1 MSYHSSS
8 GSSPSSSSNSSS
20 TTSSTSSTPTTAGT
34 SNYVAPRNTITT
46 SPVSS
51 STGVGSVYFL
61 EGQSNSGNTAGLVG
75 YFYPLYTDLSLI
87 NGTWHVH
94 TFEGL
99 DETFY
104 MPEGET
110 NHAVPSPPR
119 ANSYGGLSYEKYAT
133 YNVNNTVVSYTN
145 LSTTVSQPVIS
156 VASSRR
162 DFDPFGNNAANTESL
177 RVEELIPE
185 QLRASSEN
193 FVALIK
199 DYYEHLNTEG
209 LPTYETNRII
219 DEHDIDKV
227 SSKYLDGIQGEIAKN
242 IPDSAVMDRVSLYKK
257 IVQYYTLKGSEES
270 ITTFFRLFFDAI
282 IEVSYPR
289 EKLFEASAGEW
300 VRKNDDFTQTITAST
315 TLETLGIDYSRLLF
329 RMVDDNNVTL
339 GQATIRTIEQ
349 TVRYAD
355 APKISGLSVDLDT
368 KKNLNASNETWDS
381 TLFKKTFRGRFMQ
394 GTRYNDL
401 QKLIKLD
408 GKRSYLDFG
417 LIGNN
422 PSIPLDT
429 EEHTFVIRSFPK
441 FSKENTELQQ
451 LFSLSENYSGLN
463 SHELFFNNTTNK
475 IGRSF
480 VDIKEPTISIDPSD
494 NESLIFSNFIDAST
508 VELASLQVDP
518 DKYARMVDFIS
529 PVGRTYNGRWKK
541 SLVKFNGKDVY
552 LHSTD
557 PALRIIT
564 PDDLKYYQTDGS
576 SFSGPDNLKIGQTI
590 YGESLNDFSGV
601 NAISEDGFIVAI
613 GAAKS
618 DDNGI
623 NSGSVRVYE
632 LSNAKVNGAADDVTT
647 ISVDNIVAASF
658 PYVEGVSVGGLEVN
672 MVVSGGGLPELGA
685 DDAIRITSIV
695 SGGTTAD
702 TTAEITLSRS
712 VTLND
717 NVNLRIGTNANAWI
731 QLGQDIDGD
740 SAGDILGSA
749 LSLNAVGNTIA
760 IGAPRNR
767 GADVTVDNLSY
778 QNYLGEVKIY
788 ELNSSQVWVLKG
800 DTFVGT
806 NVNSKIGASVSL
818 NGIGDRVAFGS
829 GANPNIDYDLGTEE
843 RAGLLLQDD
852 DIGTVYDIELTPDDI
867 TNFTHQNLLYTKDS
881 TLENGRPRY
890 NGVHPSDSTTSTV
903 RWDGSVWKRLVTGA
917 YSPPEHT
924 IVSSD
929 VTHPWLKLDGT
940 VRPGWTDFLPASVA
954 LSFDSDGTTVTI
966 QGQNFNTT
974 STRVKVRGIAGQYN
988 GIFDIDT
995 ITSTTITYL
1004 RNGPLIST
1012 SNVILPDFTV
1022 EIGIPENPVGAIDGG
1037 KHIGIRI
1044 PDRISND
1051 TEIYEWKEADA
1062 VNDPG
1067 VYSWIQ
1073 VGNNIVSENNDPLTG
1088 TNVELSDDGRTAMVG
1103 THTIDDSGI
1112 AKLCVRVYYNEE
1124 DTTAIGFDP
1133 NLPWK
1138 QIGSDYLFTPSADK
1152 ADVSMSLSND
1162 GKIFAVGIVGDG
1174 TDENFKGQVETY
1186 RLRTTVNTQE
1196 YIKFG
1201 QTIEGHGVGDECG
1214 KSVDLNKDGNIIA
1227 IGSPGNEDN
1236 GNDSGQVQVFSYNS
1250 AILTW
1255 EKVGST
1261 IQGFGALDNAGES
1274 VSINGTGTRVSVA
1287 STGDDG
1293 AGQNRGK
1300 VEAFQIPLDVTI
1312 NSFTLSEKNLDDN
1325 RLRWSIKYED
1335 DVVYYTDWYS
1345 AEEFA
1350 NLNPYGIR
1358 TKWNMANKQGD
1369 KTLPVLPHCEYIKRN
1384 NEHLFNLHNRGYLS
1398 IFYKHNGT
1406 FQPSQNITIGDTD
1419 VYDEERLWDILDYA
1433 VDGAHLIL
1441 LDRTINGASRLVIF
1455 KLDQYN
1461 RYNFYQTVALNLPA
1475 THLGSADFAHVKIN
1489 ASQIVVGTHTFNNVD
1504 IAQIIQVYTK
1514 GVDDYWSNDH
1524 YTTLPSAVN
1533 SNVEADLLF
1542 NISENVTDSKWT
1554 STNGLVDLK
1563 SSSIVE
1569 NTSKDTG
1576 ISMFLP
1582 QSTSG
1587 SGLGFDIEDHFS
1599 LSLRFKSGSLY
1610 GDTNDIL
1617 TIGNITLR
1625 IAADPLNNKKTLQ
1638 VVSQESGK
1646 DDYPIFLNKIAT
1658 DIILNDNN
1666 MLEMFSDEYFN
1677 GEIKEEEWNN
1687 LILEFNVFENVLV
1700 GLRYSLNG
1708 FKRSKLVNLKF
1719 NSPVHGITAASRIKL
1734 YDRMAFSHIAFYD
1747 KKLSYLEFDVLE
1759 RNLSINY
1766 SETVTT
1772 GINSLLDGGTFE
1784 LSETGTIIIKVST
1797 YGIHIWERK
1806 SIDSWRSWYNTAE
1819 SITGGE
1825 SNFITQNG
1833 SRSHSFKFFGNDLL
1847 LVTGG
1852 LNNAKQFVDQ
1862 FNLSDVYNKKEHN
1875 SPAALRYLRSQYS
1888 TSASGWGVIKT
1899 IRPTVSFAQSDSTD
1913 FRVGLNYGANIA
1925 VDNDTDSFAV
1935 SLEPNSVNAPLNGPN
1950 SISNSSARST
1960 TVKYDIWRKL
1970 ANNRIQSFPV
1980 NKPAEGFPTVDSYFR
1995 RLNKSGVVK
2004 LLDKPL
2010 SYNAILSF
2018 PYIIHSTSTE
2028 DPLIEYAYDGTQN
2041 PVGYYKTANNYK
2053 PDFVISTPPGPEVYL
2068 DTKTVN
2074 INEYNIVVVKGK
2086 ADRYNGYVKISH
2098 NGSDFDQGTII
2109 EGNTL
2114 RHLSISPNSDFII
2127 GRKDTSF
2134 FHGDISHAQ
2143 YYSKAI
2149 SAASLAQIITYL
2161 NNNVKKFY
2169 KIIFDD
2175 LVGTTAGATKITSA
2189 FDSKK
2194 PFEFGDLDGHTFNSF
2209 LYYDTPE
2216 YKIDTYD
2223 KDNNLVENPNT
2234 KIRVTA
2240 NYGNNK
2246 APEEII
2252 YWGDGRLDKV
2262 NNSATLAHTYTLKYL
2277 GEYSNKKGRASSV
2290 NRLQDSD
2297 YWQKFSYV
2305 IRSGLKVTDWENSF
2319 LSLVHPA
2326 GLKFFASVILLVI
2339 RDNHWYGPK
2348 SIIFDPA
2355 TRQNVNLL
2363 RVEDEFLAPFR
2374 TKTPLEDMRWLE
2386 ALTAPSDSGGYHMPM
2401 FQPGWLQGDIRTR
2414 EFIFEAGLWTKL
2426 ARSVPGNEAAAK
2438 YTFEYYEQDQDDGD
2452 AEFRITG
2459 NILGSWETEEEVRAA
2474 AATSTTTIQIKNI
2487 AGLFNLA
2494 VGMVLEGSS
2503 IPAGTTIA
2511 SITSESANTAT
2522 IQASQAVSL
2531 STDDVFTIYSN
2542 IVGSIVQQKDEDD
2555 VVIRRGIIASFA
2567 KDGDDYTGLIKIIG
2581 GFPVFIDGQMS
2592 TEDQNSADTGNLR
2605 SANIVTFPRK
2615 KKTEI
2620 VNVYGDEEQDA
2631 AYLLQDRSTTNFN
2644 SEMFLRAVLTTF
2656 KYVIPALVPQR
2667 EFTKRDY
2674 EQNLKFKDHEDI
2686 SSYLPLTIKDA
2697 LAHRDVFMNIGAT
2710 FKKINQL
2717 DTEAGAGFYIESDT
2731 SDPLND
2737 ELLIDDHI
2745 TNWWNDPENS
2755 QDVSAPV
2762 VFSIDNYTQTL
2773 SSAGQIQSA
2782 DIVYQDKII
2791 DGNHIRIQ
2799 GVVISHIGDSTDRM
2813 IQIAW
2818 RGAYNL
2824 TSFTELSSN
2833 PEATQLFETGTI
2845 YTLDE
2850 SNNQEDIA
2858 NVTLNT

>member
-8 GSSPSSSSNSSS
+8 GSYSSGNTSSTTSASSS
-20 TTSSTSSTPTTAGT
+20 TSSTSSSTSSTPTTSGT
-34 SNYVAPRNTITT
+34 SNYVANAGNTITT
-46 SPVSS
+46 SPASS
-51 STGVGSVYFL
+51 STAAGSVYFL

-87 NGTWHVH
+87 NGSWHAH

-104 MPEGET
+104 MPEGEV

-145 LSTTVSQPVIS
+145 FSTTVSQPVIS

-162 DFDPFGNNAANTESL
+162 EFDPFGNNAANTESL

-185 QLRASSEN
+185 QLRASSES
-193 FVALIK
+193 FVSLIK
-199 DYYEHLNTEG
+199 DYYEHLNTVG

-227 SSKYLDGIQGEIAKN
+227 SEKYLDGIQGEIAKN

-289 EKLFEASAGEW
+289 ERLLEASSGEW
-300 VRKNDDFTQTITAST
+300 VKKNDDFTQTITAST

-329 RMVDDNNVTL
+329 RIQDDNNVTL
-339 GQATIRTIEQ
+339 GQATVRTIE
-349 TVRYAD
+349 TTTRYAD
-355 APKISGLSVDLDT
+355 APKISGLSIDLDT

-381 TLFKKTFRGRFMQ
+381 TLFKKTVRGRFMR
-394 GTRYNDL
+394 GARFNNL

-441 FSKENTELQQ
+441 FSKENTDLQP
-451 LFSLSENYSGLN
+451 LFSLSENYSDLN
-463 SHELFFNNTTNK
+463 SHELFFNSTTNK

-480 VDIKEPTISIDPSD
+480 SDIKEPTIAIDPSD
-494 NESLIFSNFIDAST
+494 NESLIFSNFIDAGT
-508 VELASLQVDP
+508 VQLESLRVNK
-518 DKYARMVDFIS
+518 DKFDRMIDFIT

-541 SLVKFNGKDVY
+541 SLVQFNGNDVY
-552 LHSTD
+552 LHETD
-557 PALRIIT
+557 PVLNLIT
-564 PDDLKYYQTDGS
+564 NDDLKYYKTDGNT
-576 SFSGPDNLKIGQTI
+576 FNGPENLQIGQTI
-590 YGESLNDFSGV
+590 FGESLYDFSGV

-613 GAAKS
+613 GASQS
-618 DDNGI
+618 DDTGI

-632 LSNAKVNGAADDVTT
+632 LANAKVDGL
-647 ISVDNIVAASF
+647 VDNDTTLTIDNISSSAF
-658 PYVEGVSVGGLEVN
+658 PAGLELN

-685 DDAIRITSIV
+685 DDAVRITSIV

-702 TTAEITLSRS
+702 TTAVVQVNRN

-717 NVNLRIGTNANAWI
+717 NANLRIGTSANTWT

-749 LSLNAVGNTIA
+749 LSLNAIGNTIA

-767 GADVTVDNLSY
+767 GADLVFDNLPY

-788 ELNSSQVWVLKG
+788 ELNSSQQWVLKG
-800 DTFVGT
+800 SSIVGT
-806 NVNSKIGASVSL
+806 DENTRIGASVSL
-818 NGIGDRVAFGS
+818 SGDGNRVAFGS

-852 DIGTVYDIELTPDDI
+852 DIGTVYDIELSPDDI
-867 TNFTHQNLLYTKDS
+867 TTFTHTPTSSSTPYVYTRESD
-881 TLENGRPRY
+881 LENDRPRY
-890 NGVHPSDSTTSTV
+890 SGSSGSTTFHIRWNGSNWV
-903 RWDGSVWKRLVTGA
+903 RQIQGGGSGV
-917 YSPPEHT
+917 PEHNLHPNDT
-924 IVSSD
+924 
-929 VTHPWLKLDGT
+929 THPWLKLNGDIIPAFT
-940 VRPGWTDFLPASVA
+940 ELLPTSVA

-966 QGQNFNTT
+966 QGVNFNTA
-974 STRVKVRGIAGQYN
+974 STRIKVSGISNQYN

-995 ITSTTITYL
+995 ISSTTITYL
-1004 RNGPLIST
+1004 RTGPLIST
-1012 SNVILPDFTV
+1012 SNDLSPDFTI
-1022 EIGIPENPVGAIDGG
+1022 EIGIHRNPIREIDGG
-1037 KHIGIRI
+1037 KHIGIRV

-1051 TEIYEWKEADA
+1051 TEIYEWKEADP
-1062 VNDPG
+1062 VNDAG
-1067 VYSWIQ
+1067 VFSWIQ
-1073 VGNNIVSENNDPLTG
+1073 IGNNIVSENNDPLAG

-1103 THTIDDSGI
+1103 THIINDGGV
-1112 AKLCVRVYYNEE
+1112 AQLCVRVYYNEE
-1124 DTTAIGFDP
+1124 ETLT
-1133 NLPWK
+1133 WE
-1138 QIGSDYLFTPSADK
+1138 QIGGDHFFAPAADK
-1152 ADVSMSLSND
+1152 SEIAMSLSND
-1162 GKIFAVGIVGDG
+1162 GSIFAVGIVGDG
-1174 TDENFKGQVETY
+1174 TDEGFKGQVETY
-1186 RLRTTVNTQE
+1186 QLRTTVNTQE

-1201 QTIEGHGVGDECG
+1201 QTIEGDEVGDECG
-1214 KSVDLNKDGNIIA
+1214 KSVDLNTNGNIIV

-1236 GNDSGQVQVFSYNS
+1236 GNDAGQARVFSYNS
-1250 AILTW
+1250 SILTW
-1255 EKVGST
+1255 EKVGSP
-1261 IQGFGALDNAGES
+1261 IEGFGALDNAGES
-1274 VSINGTGTRVSVA
+1274 VSINGTGTRVTIA
-1287 STGDDG
+1287 SPGNDG
-1293 AGQNRGK
+1293 AGTNRGK
-1300 VEAFQIPLDVTI
+1300 VETFQIPLDVSI
-1312 NSFTLSEKNLDDN
+1312 ISFALSEKNLDDG
-1325 RLRWSIKYED
+1325 RLRWTIKYD
-1335 DVVYYTDWYS
+1335 GNIVYYTDWYTT
-1345 AEEFA
+1345 EQFA

-1358 TKWNMANKQGD
+1358 TKWNIANKQGD
-1369 KTLPVLPHCEYIKRN
+1369 KNLPVLPHCEYIKRN
-1384 NEHLFNLHNRGYLS
+1384 NDHLFNLHNRGYLS
-1398 IFYKHNGT
+1398 IFYKHNGK

-1433 VDGAHLIL
+1433 VDGPHLIL
-1441 LDRTINGASRLVIF
+1441 LDRPINGASRLVIF

-1461 RYNFYQTVALNLPA
+1461 RYNFYQTVELNLPA

-1489 ASQIVVGTHTFNNVD
+1489 ASQIIVGTHTFNNVD

-1514 GVDDYWSNDH
+1514 DADNYWPNDR
-1524 YTTLPSAVN
+1524 YTTLPSAV
-1533 SNVEADLLF
+1533 STVVEADLLF
-1542 NISENVTDSKWT
+1542 NINKNVTTSKWT

-1563 SSSIVE
+1563 SDSIVE
-1569 NTSKDTG
+1569 NTSKDAG
-1576 ISMFLP
+1576 ISMFVP
-1582 QSTSG
+1582 RSTSG
-1587 SGLGFDIEDHFS
+1587 SGLGFDIEDKFS

-1610 GDTNDIL
+1610 GDVNDIL

-1625 IAADPLNNKKTLQ
+1625 IVTDPLNNKRTLQ

-1646 DDYPIFLNKIAT
+1646 EDDPIFLNKIDT
-1658 DIILNDNN
+1658 NIILDDNN
-1666 MLEMFSDEYFN
+1666 MLEIFSDEYFDS
-1677 GEIKEEEWNN
+1677 EIKEEEWNN
-1687 LILEFNVFENVLV
+1687 LILEFGITDNVIV
-1700 GLRYSLNG
+1700 GLRYSING
-1708 FKRSKLVNLKF
+1708 FKRSKSVNLKY
-1719 NSPVHGITAASRIKL
+1719 NSPVHGITAASQIKL
-1734 YDRMAFSHIAFYD
+1734 YDNIAFSHIAFYN
-1747 KKLSYLEFDVLE
+1747 KKLSYLEFDILQ
-1759 RNLSINY
+1759 RNLSIDY
-1766 SETVTT
+1766 TETVTT
-1772 GINSLLDGGTFE
+1772 GINSLLDGGRFE

-1797 YGIHIWERK
+1797 YGIHIWERR
-1806 SIDSWRSWYNTAE
+1806 SIDTWRSWYNTAQ
-1819 SITGGE
+1819 SITGAE

-1833 SRSHSFKFFGNDLL
+1833 ARSHSFKFFGNDLL
-1847 LVTGG
+1847 LVSGG

-1875 SPAALRYLRSQYS
+1875 SRSVLYYLRSQYS
-1888 TSASGWGVIKT
+1888 TSASGWRSIKT
-1899 IRPTVSFAQSDSTD
+1899 IRPTIPFAQSNSTD
-1913 FRVGLNYGANIA
+1913 FKVGLNYGANIA

-1935 SLEPNSVNAPLNGPN
+1935 SLEPNSINAVLNGPN
-1950 SISNSSARST
+1950 STSNSSAKST

-1980 NKPAEGFPTVDSYFR
+1980 NQPAGGFPTVDSYYR
-1995 RLNKSGVVK
+1995 RLNNSAVVK

-2018 PYIIHSTSTE
+2018 PYIIHSTSKA
-2028 DPLIEYAYDGTQN
+2028 DPLIEYEYDGAQN
-2041 PVGYYKTANNYK
+2041 PIGYYKTSNDYK
-2053 PDFVISTPPGPEVYL
+2053 PDFVISTAPSPEIYL
-2068 DTKTVN
+2068 DTETVN

-2114 RHLSISPNSDFII
+2114 QHLTISPNAEIII

-2143 YYSKAI
+2143 YYTKAI

-2169 KIIFDD
+2169 KIVFDD
-2175 LVGTTAGATKITSA
+2175 LVGTTAGGTKIVSA
-2189 FDSKK
+2189 VDSTK

-2223 KDNNLVENPNT
+2223 SDGNLVENPNT

-2252 YWGDGRLDKV
+2252 YWGDGRLDVV
-2262 NNSATLAHTYTLKYL
+2262 NNRATLAHTYTLQYL
-2277 GEYSNKKGRASSV
+2277 GEYSNKKGRVSSV

-2339 RDNHWYGPK
+2339 RDNHWFGPK

-2355 TRQNVNLL
+2355 TRQNVSLL

-2386 ALTAPSDSGGYHMPM
+2386 ALTAPSESGGYHMPM

-2459 NILGSWETEEEVRAA
+2459 NILGSWEIEEEVNAA
-2474 AATSTTTIQIKNI
+2474 AATSTTTIQIKNKES
-2487 AGLFNLA
+2487 LFNLA
-2494 VGMVLEGSS
+2494 VGMVLEGSG

-2511 SITSESANTAT
+2511 SITSEGTTTAT
-2522 IQASQAVSL
+2522 IEASQAVSL

-2542 IVGSIVQQKDEDD
+2542 IVGSIVQQKDEND

-2567 KDGDDYTGLIKIIG
+2567 KDGSDYTGLIKIIG

-2592 TEDQNSADTGNLR
+2592 TEDQNSADTAPLR

-2615 KKTEI
+2615 KKSEI

-2656 KYVIPALVPQR
+2656 KYVIPSLVPQK

-2674 EQNLKFKDHEDI
+2674 EQNLKFKDRSDI
-2686 SSYLPLTIKDA
+2686 SSYLPITIKDA
-2697 LAHRDVFMNIGAT
+2697 LAQRDVFMNIGAT
-2710 FKKINQL
+2710 ITKINQL

-2762 VFSIDNYTQTL
+2762 EFSIDSYTQIN
-2773 SSAGQIQSA
+2773 SSAGQIQTG
-2782 DIVYQDKII
+2782 DTVYQDKII
-2791 DGNHIRIQ
+2791 DGEYIRIQ
-2799 GVVISHIGDSTDRM
+2799 AIVISHVGDSTNR
-2813 IQIAW
+2813 IIRIGW
-2818 RGAYNL
+2818 NGAFNL
-2824 TSFTELSSN
+2824 TTSTELSSN
-2833 PEATQLFETGTI
+2833 PEATQLFETGEI

-2850 SNNQEDIA
+2850 SNFQEDIA
-2858 NVTLNT
+2858 TVTLNT